1 MLKSDK
7 SFLNMRKPI
16 AFISPSGISFI
27 NWFYSSINYKK
38 EILALLFSSTQRMPT
53 VIQRQRKTSWR
64 NWRLCWRNT
73 TLSSKSRS
81 TPEEKLCHHH
91 LSIYFYL
98 WMRIWVFKWLVL
110 HGHHDFSWLFREMDQ
125 TMGQT
130 GEFDIAEYYRLHLAV
145 EKIR

>member
-27 NWFYSSINYKK
+27 NWFYSSMNYIK
-38 EILALLFSSTQRMPT
+38 EIHVLALLFSSTQRMLT

-64 NWRLCWRNT
+64 NWKLCWRNT

-91 LSIYFYL
+91 LSLYFYL
-98 WMRIWVFKWLVL
+98 WMRIWVFNMDLFYTDIMIF
-110 HGHHDFSWLFREMDQ
+110 HDFLGKWTKQWDRQESLTLLSTTDF
-125 TMGQT
+125 T
-130 GEFDIAEYYRLHLAV
+130 
-145 EKIR
+145 